1 MGNGW
6 RNGGLPSNDGRGG
19 LWGQPQPR
27 RWHGFPFNFCISLV
41 QRSGQTKATPDPKEA
56 EEVDMVGAAVC

>member
-1 MGNGW
+1 MAGAKGVY
-6 RNGGLPSNDGRGG
+6 RPMMDAGG